1 MRSGVKRP
9 EEGQLLT
16 VLEISTR
23 SVLKTLSPMNAPTKE
38 EEKERIDL
46 FDLTKPWVKVQV
58 ELWELRGYGYVD
70 AS

>member
-1 MRSGVKRP
+1 
-9 EEGQLLT
+9 
-16 VLEISTR
+16 
-23 SVLKTLSPMNAPTKE
+23 MNAPTKE

-58 ELWELRGYGYVD
+58 ELWELRGYVD